1 MKLKANTQVEQGDWE
16 VNMFNHLEKAVL
28 AMALFRI
35 LSGNIEVLAALLMI
49 KFNEVEKA
57 LVINSSLSII
67 GPFILIV
74 TTTIGLVGIADKV
87 SFGKFIWIII
97 GVLFILYGVKSN

>member
-1 MKLKANTQVEQGDWE
+1 
-16 VNMFNHLEKAVL
+16 MFNLLEKAVL
-28 AMALFRI
+28 AMAIFRI
-35 LSGNIEVLAALLMI
+35 LSGTIEIFAAFLMI
-49 KFNEVEKA
+49 KFNEIEKA

-67 GPFILIV
+67 GPFVLIV

>member
-1 MKLKANTQVEQGDWE
+1 
-16 VNMFNHLEKAVL
+16 MFNLLEKAVL